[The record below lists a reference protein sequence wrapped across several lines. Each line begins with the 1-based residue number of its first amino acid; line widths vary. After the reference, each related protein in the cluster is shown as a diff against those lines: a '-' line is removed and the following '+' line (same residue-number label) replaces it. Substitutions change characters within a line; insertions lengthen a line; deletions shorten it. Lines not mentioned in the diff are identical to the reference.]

1 MESKSISLD
10 DSAEELYAQLEGVEV
25 RKLKKLDF
33 AGSGRLAQSLLEEQ
47 RRYDALRSMIAD
59 LVCQI
64 GVCLDSRSRSN
75 KEELEKMILVQF
87 ERIFG
92 TLSQNPQVGNTTLI
106 RYRGAFGG
114 DRVDNKTDYEVLS
127 GDISFDADVTRAIAK
142 GQGKDPSQLL
152 EKLNRGFEILWNRSI
167 NNFLLKIPKG
177 KQELKRLWISLQ
189 FAARYFAAVEKNTPI
204 TISMG
209 GKSVSLPPVH
219 NENNVPDLNLTLLAV
234 LNGLQPQKMQALVHK
249 VDSLMRSTAST
260 AKKYRYTSIYDAIL
274 NIKRFR
280 SRLNPSPIEVNNI
293 KWLMVS
299 DEQTPVSDQM
309 ANVARL
315 AMDSSGG
322 SSTETARVLKSVYGE
337 DYAKID
343 PRQIA
348 ERLQLTSGLLDTID
362 KRPKGEEIRTEV
374 LNNVEERLDKVNED
388 VFDNIRIEGNRIKAH
403 TPDKGTFIEK
413 VHTKILKM
421 VTFQKKRSETK
432 KKMTQMV
439 HRVIDFDNQD
449 YETLAEDFKV
459 SVDEAKT
466 LVKMLKSCF
475 DSRGN
480 FSKSTFGRIMPDLE
494 PYERRIFDFL
504 WHNLMESLHHNDR
517 TAFLDSLQLLVDRLK
532 QPQNSLSV
540 LLEDLYQNPSVI
552 RFADRK
558 AFMLGNRL
566 VRSYSQ
572 EIVSYQ
578 ITPEDVLLIDA
589 GLDRKIARYAA
600 WKIDINQDKFF
611 EKIRTIHRRLLETL
625 DADEE
630 QNHLIGVQ
638 DLLALEREAYIFL
651 ALVGGTTSRSVLL
664 SALKEYGHPD
674 SDLYQLSNSP
684 QHMADLLQ
692 LLKVAIRCVGRVA
705 DSNEAVF
712 IDHII
717 GRLEVFSQL
726 TNSLHEKDLIN
737 QIKECADSVKQQLLA
752 QTSVS
757 P

>member
-1 MESKSISLD
+1 MESKSINLD
-10 DSAEELYAQLEGVEV
+10 DSAEELYAQLGGVEI

-33 AGSGRLAQSLLEEQ
+33 SGSDRLTQGLIEER
-47 RRYDALRSMIAD
+47 RRYDALRTLIAD
-59 LVCQI
+59 LVYQI
-64 GVCLDSRSRSN
+64 GVCLDSRSKPR
-75 KEELEKMILVQF
+75 KEEQDKNILVQF
-87 ERIFG
+87 ERIFV
-92 TLSQNPQVGNTTLI
+92 TLSQNPKVGNTTLI

-114 DRVDNKTDYEVLS
+114 NQVDNNTDYEVLS
-127 GDISFDADVTRAIAK
+127 GDISLDADVTRAIAK

-152 EKLNRGFEILWNRSI
+152 EKLNTGFDTLWNHSI
-167 NNFLLKIPKG
+167 NNFLLKIPKD
-177 KQELKRLWISLQ
+177 KQELKRLWMSLQ
-189 FAARYFAAVEKNTPI
+189 FAARYFAAVEKKSPV

-209 GKSVSLPPVH
+209 GKSVSLSPIH
-219 NENNVPDLNLTLLAV
+219 DENNLPDLNLTLLAV
-234 LNGLQPQKMQALVHK
+234 LNGLQPQKMQAMVHK
-249 VDSLMRSTAST
+249 VDCLMRSTEST

-280 SRLNPSPIEVNNI
+280 SRLNPPPIEVNNI

-299 DEQTPVSDQM
+299 DERTPISDQM
-309 ANVARL
+309 TDVARL

-322 SSTETARVLKSVYGE
+322 SSNETARVLKSVYGE

-343 PRQIA
+343 SRQIA
-348 ERLQLTSGLLDTID
+348 ERLQLTSGLLDTIE
-362 KRPKGEEIRTEV
+362 KKSKAEAIRVEV
-374 LNNVEERLDKVNED
+374 LNNVEARLGKVNKD

-403 TPDKGTFIEK
+403 SPGRGTFIEK
-413 VHTKILKM
+413 VHTKIIKI

-459 SVDEAKT
+459 TLDEAKT

-475 DSRGN
+475 DRGGN

-494 PYERRIFDFL
+494 RYESRIFDFL
-504 WHNLMESLHHNDR
+504 WHNLKESLHHHDR
-517 TAFLDSLQLLVDRLK
+517 PAFLDSLQLLVDRLK

-578 ITPEDVLLIDA
+578 ITPEDVLLTNA
-589 GLDRKIARYAA
+589 GIDRKITRYAA
-600 WKIDINQDKFF
+600 WKIDKNQDQFF

-625 DADEE
+625 DADEA

-651 ALVGGTTSRSVLL
+651 ALVGGTTSKSVLL

-674 SDLYQLSNSP
+674 SDLYQLSKSP
-684 QHMADLLQ
+684 QYVADFLQ
-692 LLKVAIRCVGRVA
+692 LLKVVIRSVGRVV
-705 DSNEAVF
+705 DSSETVH
-712 IDHII
+712 IDHIT
-717 GRLEVFSQL
+717 GRLEVFPQL

-752 QTSVS
+752 QT
-757 P
+757 

>member
-1 MESKSISLD
+1 MESKSINLD
-10 DSAEELYAQLEGVEV
+10 VSAEELYAQLGGVEV

-33 AGSGRLAQSLLEEQ
+33 SGSDRLAQSLLEEQ

-64 GVCLDSRSRSN
+64 GVCLDSRSRSS
-75 KEELEKMILVQF
+75 KEELEKMILIQF
-87 ERIFG
+87 EKIFG
-92 TLSQNPQVGNTTLI
+92 TFSKNPQVGNTTLI

-114 DRVDNKTDYEVLS
+114 NRVDHKTDYEVLS
-127 GDISFDADVTRAIAK
+127 GDISFDADVIRAIAK

-152 EKLNRGFEILWNRSI
+152 EKLNRGFETFWNHSI

-177 KQELKRLWISLQ
+177 RQELKRLWISLQ
-189 FAARYFAAVEKNTPI
+189 FAARYFAAVEKNSPI

-209 GKSVSLPPVH
+209 GKSRSLPPIH

-234 LNGLQPQKMQALVHK
+234 LNGLQPQKMQAMVHK
-249 VDSLMRSTAST
+249 VDSLMRSTKST

-274 NIKRFR
+274 NIKHFR
-280 SRLNPSPIEVNNI
+280 SRLNPPPIEVNNI

-315 AMDSSGG
+315 VMDSSGG

-343 PRQIA
+343 PQQIA
-348 ERLQLTSGLLDTID
+348 ERLQLTSGLLDTIE
-362 KRPKGEEIRTEV
+362 KKSKGEEIRTEI
-374 LNNVEERLDKVNED
+374 LNNVEDRLGKVSED

-403 TPDKGTFIEK
+403 TPGKGTFIEK

-421 VTFQKKRSETK
+421 VTFQKKRSVTK

-449 YETLAEDFKV
+449 YETLAVDFKV

-466 LVKMLKSCF
+466 LVKMLKGCF

-480 FSKSTFGRIMPDLE
+480 FSKSTFGRIMPDLKR
-494 PYERRIFDFL
+494 YERRIFDFL
-504 WHNLMESLHHNDR
+504 WHNLKESLHQNDR

-540 LLEDLYQNPSVI
+540 LLEDLYQNSSVI

-578 ITPEDVLLIDA
+578 ITPEDVLLTDA
-589 GLDRKIARYAA
+589 GIDRKITRYAA
-600 WKIDINQDKFF
+600 WKIDNNQDKFF
-611 EKIRTIHRRLLETL
+611 EKIRTIHRRLLENL
-625 DADEE
+625 DAEEE

-674 SDLYQLSNSP
+674 SDLYQLSKSP
-684 QHMADLLQ
+684 KHMADLLQ
-692 LLKVAIRCVGRVA
+692 LLKVVIRSVGRVG
-705 DSNEAVF
+705 DSNAAVF

-726 TNSLHEKDLIN
+726 TQSLHETDLIN
-737 QIKECADSVKQQLLA
+737 QLKESADSAKQQLLA
-752 QTSVS
+752 KT
-757 P
+757 

>member
-1 MESKSISLD
+1 MKSNSINLGE
-10 DSAEELYAQLEGVEV
+10 SAENLYALLGGVEF

-33 AGSGRLAQSLLEEQ
+33 SGTDRLAQNLLEEQ
-47 RRYDALRSMIAD
+47 RRYDALRYMIAD
-59 LVCQI
+59 LVYQV
-64 GVCLDSRSRSN
+64 GLCLDSRSRSN
-75 KEELEKMILVQF
+75 KGELNK
-87 ERIFG
+87 RIFIKFENILG
-92 TLSQNPQVGNTTLI
+92 TLSKNPQIGNTTLI

-114 DRVDNKTDYEVLS
+114 DRIHNKTDYEVLS
-127 GDISFDADVTRAIAK
+127 GDISFDADVIRAIAK

-152 EKLNRGFEILWNRSI
+152 EKLTRGFETLWNHSI

-177 KQELKRLWISLQ
+177 RQELKRLWISLQ
-189 FAARYFAAVEKNTPI
+189 FAARYFAAVEENSPI

-209 GKSVSLPPVH
+209 GKHVSFPPIH

-234 LNGLQPQKMQALVHK
+234 LNGMQPQKMQAMVHK
-249 VDSLMRSTAST
+249 VDGLMRSTEST
-260 AKKYRYTSIYDAIL
+260 AKKYQFTSVYDAIL
-274 NIKRFR
+274 NIKHFR

-315 AMDSSGG
+315 VMDSSGG

-343 PRQIA
+343 SQQIT
-348 ERLQLTSGLLDTID
+348 ERLQLTSGLLDTIE
-362 KRPKGEEIRTEV
+362 KKSNGEEIRTEV
-374 LNNVEERLDKVNED
+374 LNNVEKHLGKVND
-388 VFDNIRIEGNRIKAH
+388 DIFDNFRIEGNQIEAH
-403 TPDKGTFIEK
+403 TPGKGTFIKK

-421 VTFQKKRSETK
+421 VTFHKKRSVTK

-439 HRVIDFDNQD
+439 HRVIDFNNQD
-449 YETLAEDFKV
+449 YETLAVDFKV
-459 SVDEAKT
+459 SVAEAKT

-475 DSRGN
+475 DNQGN
-480 FSKSTFGRIMPDLE
+480 FSKSTFGRIIPDLE
-494 PYERRIFDFL
+494 RYERRIFDFL
-504 WHNLMESLHHNDR
+504 WHNLKESLHQNDR
-517 TAFLDSLQLLVDRLK
+517 TTFLDSLQLLVDRLK
-532 QPQNSLSV
+532 QPKNSLSV
-540 LLEDLYQNPSVI
+540 LLEDLYQNSSVI

-578 ITPEDVLLIDA
+578 ITPEDVLLVDSGI
-589 GLDRKIARYAA
+589 DRKITGYAA
-600 WKIDINQDKFF
+600 WKIDKNQDKFF

-651 ALVGGTTSRSVLL
+651 ALVGGSTSRSVLL

-674 SDLYQLSNSP
+674 SELYQLSKSP
-684 QHMADLLQ
+684 KHLADLLQ
-692 LLKVAIRCVGRVA
+692 LLKIVIRSVGRVG
-705 DSNEAVF
+705 DSTEAVQ

-717 GRLEVFSQL
+717 GRIDEISQL
-726 TNSLHEKDLIN
+726 TNSLHEKDLIH
-737 QIKECADSVKQQLLA
+737 QIRGCADSVKEQLLA
-752 QTSVS
+752 KI
-757 P
+757 

>member
-1 MESKSISLD
+1 M
-10 DSAEELYAQLEGVEV
+10 
-25 RKLKKLDF
+25 
-33 AGSGRLAQSLLEEQ
+33 
-47 RRYDALRSMIAD
+47 
-59 LVCQI
+59 
-64 GVCLDSRSRSN
+64 
-75 KEELEKMILVQF
+75 
-87 ERIFG
+87 
-92 TLSQNPQVGNTTLI
+92 TLSQNPKVGNTTLI

-114 DRVDNKTDYEVLS
+114 NQVDNKTDYEVLS
-127 GDISFDADVTRAIAK
+127 GDISLDADVTRAIAK

-152 EKLNRGFEILWNRSI
+152 EKLNTGFDTLWNHSI
-167 NNFLLKIPKG
+167 NNFLLKIPKD
-177 KQELKRLWISLQ
+177 KQELKRLWMSLQ
-189 FAARYFAAVEKNTPI
+189 FAVRYFAAVEKKSPV

-209 GKSVSLPPVH
+209 GKSVSLPPIH
-219 NENNVPDLNLTLLAV
+219 DENNLPDLNLTLLAV
-234 LNGLQPQKMQALVHK
+234 LNGLQPQKMQAMVHK
-249 VDSLMRSTAST
+249 VDCLMRSTEST
-260 AKKYRYTSIYDAIL
+260 SKKYRYTSIYDAIL

-280 SRLNPSPIEVNNI
+280 SRLNPPPIEVNNI

-299 DEQTPVSDQM
+299 DERTQISDQM
-309 ANVARL
+309 TNVARL

-343 PRQIA
+343 SRQIA
-348 ERLQLTSGLLDTID
+348 ERLQLTSGLLDTIE
-362 KRPKGEEIRTEV
+362 KKSKAEAIRVEV
-374 LNNVEERLDKVNED
+374 LNNVEARLGKVNED

-403 TPDKGTFIEK
+403 SPGRGTFIEK
-413 VHTKILKM
+413 VHTKIIKM

-459 SVDEAKT
+459 TLDEAKT

-475 DSRGN
+475 DRGGN

-494 PYERRIFDFL
+494 RYESRIFDFL
-504 WHNLMESLHHNDR
+504 WHNLKESLHHNDR
-517 TAFLDSLQLLVDRLK
+517 PAFLDSLQLLVDRLK

-578 ITPEDVLLIDA
+578 ITPEDVLLTDA
-589 GLDRKIARYAA
+589 GIDRKITRYAA
-600 WKIDINQDKFF
+600 WKIDKNQDQFF

-625 DADEE
+625 DVDEA
-630 QNHLIGVQ
+630 QNHLIGAQ

-651 ALVGGTTSRSVLL
+651 ALVGGTTSKSVLL

-674 SDLYQLSNSP
+674 SDLYQLSKSP
-684 QHMADLLQ
+684 QYIADFLQ
-692 LLKVAIRCVGRVA
+692 LLKVVIRSVGRVG
-705 DSNEAVF
+705 DSSETVH
-712 IDHII
+712 IDHIT

-737 QIKECADSVKQQLLA
+737 QIKECADSVKQQLSA
-752 QTSVS
+752 NT
-757 P
+757 

>member
-1 MESKSISLD
+1 MESKSINLD
-10 DSAEELYAQLEGVEV
+10 DSAEELYAQLGGVEI

-33 AGSGRLAQSLLEEQ
+33 SGSDRLTQGLVEER
-47 RRYDALRSMIAD
+47 RRYDVLRALIAD
-59 LVCQI
+59 LVYQI
-64 GVCLDSRSRSN
+64 GVCLDSRSKTR
-75 KEELEKMILVQF
+75 KAELDKKILVQF
-87 ERIFG
+87 ERIFVI
-92 TLSQNPQVGNTTLI
+92 LSQNPKVGNTTLI

-114 DRVDNKTDYEVLS
+114 NQVDNKTDYEVLS
-127 GDISFDADVTRAIAK
+127 GDISLDADVARAIAK

-152 EKLNRGFEILWNRSI
+152 QKLNTGFDTLWNHSI
-167 NNFLLKIPKG
+167 NSFLLKIPKD
-177 KQELKRLWISLQ
+177 KQELKRLWMSLQ
-189 FAARYFAAVEKNTPI
+189 FAARYFAAAEKKSPVTF
-204 TISMG
+204 SMG
-209 GKSVSLPPVH
+209 GKSVSLPPIH
-219 NENNVPDLNLTLLAV
+219 DENNLPDLNLTLLAV
-234 LNGLQPQKMQALVHK
+234 LNGLQPQKMQAMVHK
-249 VDSLMRSTAST
+249 VDCLMRSTESS

-280 SRLNPSPIEVNNI
+280 SRLNPPPIEVNNI

-299 DEQTPVSDQM
+299 DERTPISDQM
-309 ANVARL
+309 TNVARL

-322 SSTETARVLKSVYGE
+322 SSTQSARVLKSVYGE

-343 PRQIA
+343 SRQIA
-348 ERLQLTSGLLDTID
+348 ERLQLTSGLLDTIE
-362 KRPKGEEIRTEV
+362 KKSKAEAIKVEV
-374 LNNVEERLDKVNED
+374 LNNVEARLGKVNED

-403 TPDKGTFIEK
+403 SPGRGTFIEK
-413 VHTKILKM
+413 VHTKIIKM
-421 VTFQKKRSETK
+421 VSFQKKRSETK

-459 SVDEAKT
+459 TLDEAKT

-475 DSRGN
+475 DRGGN

-494 PYERRIFDFL
+494 RYESRIFDFL
-504 WHNLMESLHHNDR
+504 WHNLKESLHHNDR
-517 TAFLDSLQLLVDRLK
+517 PAFLDSLQLLVDRLK

-566 VRSYSQ
+566 VRSYSR

-578 ITPEDVLLIDA
+578 ITPEDVLLTDA
-589 GLDRKIARYAA
+589 GIDRKITRYAA
-600 WKIDINQDKFF
+600 WKIDKNQDQFF

-625 DADEE
+625 DADEA
-630 QNHLIGVQ
+630 QNHLIGAQ

-651 ALVGGTTSRSVLL
+651 ALVGGTTSKSVLL

-674 SDLYQLSNSP
+674 SDLYQLSKSP
-684 QHMADLLQ
+684 QYIADFLQ
-692 LLKVAIRCVGRVA
+692 LLKIVIRSVGRVG
-705 DSNEAVF
+705 DSSETVH
-712 IDHII
+712 IDHIT

-737 QIKECADSVKQQLLA
+737 QIKECADSVKQQLS
-752 QTSVS
+752 TNT
-757 P
+757 

>member
-1 MESKSISLD
+1 MESKSINLD
-10 DSAEELYAQLEGVEV
+10 DSAEELYAQLGGVEV

-33 AGSGRLAQSLLEEQ
+33 SGSDRLTQGLIEER
-47 RRYDALRSMIAD
+47 RRYDALRTLIAD
-59 LVCQI
+59 LVYQI
-64 GVCLDSRSRSN
+64 GVCLDSRSKTR
-75 KEELEKMILVQF
+75 KEELDKNILVQF
-87 ERIFG
+87 QRIFV
-92 TLSQNPQVGNTTLI
+92 TLSQNPMVGNTTLI
-106 RYRGAFGG
+106 RYRGAFGVNQ
-114 DRVDNKTDYEVLS
+114 VDNKTDYEVLS
-127 GDISFDADVTRAIAK
+127 GDISLDADVTRAIAK

-152 EKLNRGFEILWNRSI
+152 EKLNTGFDTLWNHSI
-167 NNFLLKIPKG
+167 NNLLLKIPKD
-177 KQELKRLWISLQ
+177 KQELKRLWMSLQ
-189 FAARYFAAVEKNTPI
+189 FAARYFAAVEKKSPV

-209 GKSVSLPPVH
+209 GKSVSLSPIH
-219 NENNVPDLNLTLLAV
+219 DENNLPDLNLTLLAV
-234 LNGLQPQKMQALVHK
+234 LNGLQPQKMQAMVNK
-249 VDSLMRSTAST
+249 VDCLKRSTEST

-280 SRLNPSPIEVNNI
+280 SRLNPPPIEVNNI

-299 DEQTPVSDQM
+299 DERTPISDQM
-309 ANVARL
+309 TNVARL

-343 PRQIA
+343 SQQIA
-348 ERLQLTSGLLDTID
+348 ERLQLTSGLLDTIE
-362 KRPKGEEIRTEV
+362 KKSKTEAIRVEV
-374 LNNVEERLDKVNED
+374 LNNVEARLGKVNED
-388 VFDNIRIEGNRIKAH
+388 VFENIRIEGNRIKAH
-403 TPDKGTFIEK
+403 SPGRGTFIEK
-413 VHTKILKM
+413 VHTKIIKM

-459 SVDEAKT
+459 TPDEAKT

-475 DSRGN
+475 DRGGN

-494 PYERRIFDFL
+494 RYESRIFDFL
-504 WHNLMESLHHNDR
+504 WHNLKESLHHNDR

-578 ITPEDVLLIDA
+578 ITPEDVLLTDA
-589 GLDRKIARYAA
+589 GIDRKITRYAA
-600 WKIDINQDKFF
+600 WKIDKNQDQFF

-625 DADEE
+625 DADEA

-651 ALVGGTTSRSVLL
+651 ALVGGTTSKSVLL

-674 SDLYQLSNSP
+674 SDLYQLSKSP
-684 QHMADLLQ
+684 QYIADFLQ
-692 LLKVAIRCVGRVA
+692 LLKVVIRSVGRVG
-705 DSNEAVF
+705 DSSETVH
-712 IDHII
+712 IDHIT

-737 QIKECADSVKQQLLA
+737 QIKECADSVKQQLSA
-752 QTSVS
+752 NT
-757 P
+757 

>member
-1 MESKSISLD
+1 MRTL
-10 DSAEELYAQLEGVEV
+10 
-25 RKLKKLDF
+25 
-33 AGSGRLAQSLLEEQ
+33 
-47 RRYDALRSMIAD
+47 IAD
-59 LVCQI
+59 LVYQI
-64 GVCLDSRSRSN
+64 GVCLDSRSKTR
-75 KEELEKMILVQF
+75 KEEQDKNILVQF
-87 ERIFG
+87 ERIFV
-92 TLSQNPQVGNTTLI
+92 TLSQNPKVGNTTLI

-114 DRVDNKTDYEVLS
+114 NQVDNKTDYEVLS
-127 GDISFDADVTRAIAK
+127 GDISLDADVTRAIAK

-152 EKLNRGFEILWNRSI
+152 EKLNTGFDTLWNHSI
-167 NNFLLKIPKG
+167 NNFLLKIPKD
-177 KQELKRLWISLQ
+177 KQELKRLWMSLQ
-189 FAARYFAAVEKNTPI
+189 FAVRYFAAVEKKLPI

-209 GKSVSLPPVH
+209 GKSVSLPPIH
-219 NENNVPDLNLTLLAV
+219 DENNLPDLNLTLLAV
-234 LNGLQPQKMQALVHK
+234 LNGLQPQKMQAMVHK
-249 VDSLMRSTAST
+249 VDCLMRSTEST
-260 AKKYRYTSIYDAIL
+260 SKKYRYTSIYDAIL

-280 SRLNPSPIEVNNI
+280 SRLNPPPIEVNNI

-299 DEQTPVSDQM
+299 DERTQISDQM
-309 ANVARL
+309 TNVARL

-343 PRQIA
+343 SRQIA
-348 ERLQLTSGLLDTID
+348 ERLQLTSGLLDTIE
-362 KRPKGEEIRTEV
+362 KKSKAEAIRVEV
-374 LNNVEERLDKVNED
+374 LNNVEARLGKVNED

-403 TPDKGTFIEK
+403 SPGRGTFIEK
-413 VHTKILKM
+413 VHTKIIKM

-459 SVDEAKT
+459 TLDEAKT

-475 DSRGN
+475 DRGGN

-494 PYERRIFDFL
+494 RYESRIFDFL
-504 WHNLMESLHHNDR
+504 WHNLKESLHHNDR
-517 TAFLDSLQLLVDRLK
+517 PAFLDSLQLLVDRLK

-578 ITPEDVLLIDA
+578 ITPEDVLLTDA
-589 GLDRKIARYAA
+589 GIDRKITRYAA
-600 WKIDINQDKFF
+600 WKIDKNQDQFF

-625 DADEE
+625 DVDEA
-630 QNHLIGVQ
+630 QNHLIGAQ

-651 ALVGGTTSRSVLL
+651 ALVGGTTSKSVLL

-674 SDLYQLSNSP
+674 SDLYQLSKSP
-684 QHMADLLQ
+684 QYIADFLQ
-692 LLKVAIRCVGRVA
+692 LLKVVIRSVGRVG
-705 DSNEAVF
+705 DSSETVH
-712 IDHII
+712 IDHIT

-737 QIKECADSVKQQLLA
+737 QIKECADSVKQQLSA
-752 QTSVS
+752 NT
-757 P
+757 